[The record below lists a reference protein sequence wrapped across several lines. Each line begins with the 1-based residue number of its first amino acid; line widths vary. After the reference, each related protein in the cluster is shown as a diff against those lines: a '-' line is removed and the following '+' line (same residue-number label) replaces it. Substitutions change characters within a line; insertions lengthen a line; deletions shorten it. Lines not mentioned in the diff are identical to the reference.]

1 MHHKLCHCQYCH
13 PGTFNLLALFV
24 KCDHN
29 IIYMVSDTLTTS
41 MRHYVMRCR
50 CIQLSKPFYS
60 MPGQAFTLDGSAV
73 YSMMLHWVFGLHKI
87 LDNRQRIFRKEVKN
101 NYLIRGD
108 LDTTGGSVAISFNSY
123 LYTAKFPRV
132 VSVVSS

>member
-1 MHHKLCHCQYCH
+1 
-13 PGTFNLLALFV
+13 
-24 KCDHN
+24 
-29 IIYMVSDTLTTS
+29 
-41 MRHYVMRCR
+41 
-50 CIQLSKPFYS
+50 
-60 MPGQAFTLDGSAV
+60 
-73 YSMMLHWVFGLHKI
+73 
-87 LDNRQRIFRKEVKN
+87 VKN